1 MIAFSANLVEGQV
14 VKCILL
20 AAAIIGAAA
29 SSTGA
34 MAGDVPGDAA
44 HDWTGFYLGAYGG
57 VAWGDAD
64 IDGTIYNDGPPP
76 AQDPGLLG
84 AVNAIADFSFS
95 DTFGAYGLQAG
106 YNLQSDS
113 LVFGIQAD
121 FGGLDFGE
129 SGDAS
134 GNFSGL
140 NITVEDSFDTNW
152 ILTVRPRI
160 GMLASDN
167 LLIYAT
173 GGAALAS
180 IKFSHAYNSVGFF
193 STATESFSET
203 DTQWGWVAGAG
214 MEYAI
219 NDNLSFGAEYL
230 YMDFGSISETNR
242 VSASSVGPLNT
253 LFKNELDLNVQTV
266 RASLNYK
273 F

>member
-1 MIAFSANLVEGQV
+1 

-20 AAAIIGAAA
+20 AATVIGAAA
-29 SSTGA
+29 FSTSA
-34 MAGDVPGDAA
+34 MAENNSA

-64 IDGTIYNDGPPP
+64 IDGTIYNDGGTP
-76 AQDPGLLG
+76 AHNPALLD

-95 DTFGAYGLQAG
+95 DSIVSYGLQAG
-106 YNLQSDS
+106 YNLQSDN

-121 FGGLDFGE
+121 FGGLDFGD

-134 GNFSGL
+134 GNAVINTFPVSYA
-140 NITVEDSFDTNW
+140 VEDSFDTDW
-152 ILTVRPRI
+152 ILTVKPRI
-160 GMLASDN
+160 GVLASDN

-173 GGAALAS
+173 GGVAVTS
-180 IKFSHAYNSVGFF
+180 IKFSHDYNAITSNN
-193 STATESFSET
+193 STTESFSET
-203 DTQWGWVAGAG
+203 NTQWGWVAGAG
-214 MEYAI
+214 TEYAI

-242 VSASSVGPLNT
+242 VSVIGVPVLNT
-253 LFKNELDLNVQTV
+253 LFKNELDLTVQTV